1 MKIAFIGAGVMGE
14 AMMRRILDTGIAT
27 RDDLTVADVR
37 PDRLSKLEEELGI
50 GTCEDN
56 RRAVEGAQVVAL
68 AVKPQSLETMMHQLQ
83 GALLPGQLVLSIIA
97 GSTIATI
104 SRGLRH
110 EEIVRAMPNTPA
122 RIGQGMT
129 VWTASQRV
137 TEAQKEIARSILGA
151 LGHELY
157 VPDED
162 MIDMAT
168 AVSGSGPAYILLVM
182 EALVAAAADIGVPLD
197 IGRELVTQTVRGAAC
212 LAEKSGAELAEL
224 RENVT
229 SPGGTT
235 ERGLMQLEEG
245 GLREAFNHAVL
256 AAYRR
261 AKELGC

>member
-14 AMMRRILDTGIAT
+14 AMMKGILDKGIAT
-27 RDDLTVADVR
+27 RHDLTIADVR
-37 PDRLSKLEEELGI
+37 PDRLSELKHELGV
-50 GTCEDN
+50 GTSEDN
-56 RRAVEGAQVVAL
+56 RGAAEGAQVVVL
-68 AVKPQSLETMMHQLQ
+68 AVKPQSLDTMLHQVE

-137 TEAQKEIARSILGA
+137 TEAQRGMARSILGA
-151 LGHELY
+151 LGHELC

-162 MIDMAT
+162 MVDMAT

-182 EALVAAAADIGVPLD
+182 EALVAAAADIGLPQD
-197 IGRELVTQTVRGAAC
+197 IGRELVTQTVKGAAC
-212 LAEKSGAELAEL
+212 LAQKSDAELAEL

-245 GLREAFNHAVL
+245 GVREAFSLAVL